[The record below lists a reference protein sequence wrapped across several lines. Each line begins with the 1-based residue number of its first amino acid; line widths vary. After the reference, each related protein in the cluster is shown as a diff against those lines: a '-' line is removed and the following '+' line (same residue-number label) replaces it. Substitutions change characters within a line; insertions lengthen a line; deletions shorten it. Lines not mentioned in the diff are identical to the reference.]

1 MLVFQLEMKHQNL
14 KWLSFWEWWMLW
26 WGFYSKLSLTFDW
39 VCFIWPHVTDSTIAL
54 GNSSREKKIRKSV
67 CRKWFVLHTDSE
79 SVRLAVNGKRCNR
92 LACMFVLLLSSSSS
106 SSYSSSATSQYSYQQ
121 HTIKYKTGVS
131 ILRVQLIYDWS
142 VNTFSFLC
150 FILGQHQ

>member
-14 KWLSFWEWWMLW
+14 EWLSFWEWWMLW
-26 WGFYSKLSLTFDW
+26 WGFYLKLSLTFDW
-39 VCFIWPHVTDSTIAL
+39 VCSIWQHVTDSTSAL
-54 GNSSREKKIRKSV
+54 GNSSREKKMLKSV

-92 LACMFVLLLSSSSS
+92 LGCMFVLLLSSSSS

-121 HTIKYKTGVS
+121 HTIKYKIGVS